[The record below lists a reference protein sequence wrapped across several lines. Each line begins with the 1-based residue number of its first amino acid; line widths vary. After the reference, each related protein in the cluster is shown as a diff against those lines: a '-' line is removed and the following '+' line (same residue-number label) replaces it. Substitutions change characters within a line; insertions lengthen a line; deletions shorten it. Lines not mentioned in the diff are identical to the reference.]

1 MKSKKITLIIL
12 IISLLISCAQESV
25 LPQPGGKFTIG
36 VMYLDFT
43 DKERPEILTE
53 DTTDNRDITMKI
65 WYPAQNK
72 PDKEYAP
79 YIKNGNQSV
88 EELNLPSFY
97 QSLQSHA
104 KLNLPLSNA
113 EQKYPILIFNHGWGE
128 HYSQNTVLME
138 ELASHGYIVF
148 SIAHHYEARFS
159 FYPDGKTVIFD
170 SNNQSEHFQQI
181 MGEQQ
186 NPDAIQI
193 FRSMYSA
200 QSTEQRENVFKR
212 TNELMPAFMLKGS
225 KLWAKDITTTI
236 DHLEVLESKK
246 EFFKGRLNLD
256 KIGVF
261 GMSLGGTAT
270 GQACLMDDR
279 IKAGINMDGG
289 IFGDILDTRIAQPFM
304 FINSVRYRG
313 YQNLFL
319 KRIKNQ
325 GIVINIENDEHY
337 NFHDISVLNPDQQML
352 GTIDGQKMLNILNDY
367 TLAFFDKFLKGSETK
382 VFKPGYEKYTN
393 VKIFTK
399 DL

>member
-1 MKSKKITLIIL
+1 
-12 IISLLISCAQESV
+12 
-25 LPQPGGKFTIG
+25 
-36 VMYLDFT
+36 MYLDFT